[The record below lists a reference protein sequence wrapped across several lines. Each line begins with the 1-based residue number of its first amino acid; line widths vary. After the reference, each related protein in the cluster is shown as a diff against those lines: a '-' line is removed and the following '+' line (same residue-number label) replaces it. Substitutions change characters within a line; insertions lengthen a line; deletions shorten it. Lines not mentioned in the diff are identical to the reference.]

1 MSDRGFFVVALESP
15 KNAINIGSAVRAL
28 ECYGGSFLVYTGR
41 KYSPRVCSN
50 TFKTD
55 RHYPVMFTGN
65 ANLWNFIPFDCVPVA
80 VELSPGARAL
90 PDYTHPERAFY
101 IFGPEDGSV
110 SHAVRERC
118 RDVVYVPTF
127 RCMNLGCTVNVVLYD
142 RLAKRSQGQAARVS
156 PAGQWSHGNRRLL
169 EVVV

>member
-1 MSDRGFFVVALESP
+1 MSADRGFFVVALEAP

-41 KYSPRVCSN
+41 KHSPRVCSN

-65 ANLWNFIPFDCVPVA
+65 ANLWNFIPYDCVPVA

-110 SHAVRERC
+110 SIEDEHWRMGLAVDGNCRC
-118 RDVVYVPTF
+118 CVDADILF
-127 RCMNLGCTVNVVLYD
+127 QN
-142 RLAKRSQGQAARVS
+142 
-156 PAGQWSHGNRRLL
+156 
-169 EVVV
+169 